1 MSDIETTLWS
11 SLLRESSKKFKVP
24 QAACVVIGDVDVGKR
39 KLVDNM
45 CNSNKLSN
53 NQQNMTT
60 NNIKTDIVSY
70 NYLDYEEYDNDTSVS
85 KIHMWTLGLQT
96 FDKAFEI
103 LVSPKKIERIAIIIT
118 LDLTKDNIIDALN
131 YWLRKSKQYSQSFH
145 SELNKEVSDNYKLL
159 QAHYIQSIKNNKGA
173 IINQQLEDVKTNCN
187 TNDINNI
194 GLPIIVVGCKSDII
208 KLDDVSSSRKAK
220 ETQSKLRAI
229 CLQTNCALIYTS
241 AVKNINCQKLGKY
254 IMHRLYHDI
263 IPFPDLSIED
273 GTDNIFIPAG
283 FDTKDLI
290 SIATGV
296 PDISIQSIDLD
307 KPISF
312 EEDNQRKLAASSSRQ
327 YEVPNNQVVEIESED
342 EWIAG
347 LQNFISQ
354 VTATGA
360 APPSTSS
367 SNIPATNNVTDSNK
381 NATKRASVRAP
392 VALEEKQ
399 DVDDFFKSL
408 LKK

>member
-24 QAACVVIGDVDVGKR
+24 QAACVVIGDVDVGKS

-53 NQQNMTT
+53 NQLNM
-60 NNIKTDIVSY
+60 NANDINTDIVSY

-85 KIHMWTLGLQT
+85 KIHIWTLGLQT

-103 LVSPKKIERIAIIIT
+103 LLNPKKNERISIIIT
-118 LDLTKDNIIDALN
+118 LDLTKDNIIDTLK
-131 YWLRKSKQYSQSFH
+131 YWLRKSKQYSNSFH
-145 SELNKEVSDNYKLL
+145 SELNKELSDNYKIS
-159 QAHYIQSIKNNKGA
+159 QANYIQNIKSNKGA
-173 IINQQLEDVKTNCN
+173 IINQQLEDVKINI
-187 TNDINNI
+187 NDINSI

-220 ETQSKLRAI
+220 EIQAQLRSI
-229 CLQTNCALIYTS
+229 CLQYNCALIYTS
-241 AVKNINCQKLGKY
+241 AIKNINCQKLGKY
-254 IMHRLYHDI
+254 IMHRLYHDV

-273 GTDNIFIPAG
+273 GTDNIFIPTG

-296 PDISIQSIDLD
+296 SDINIQNIEIE
-307 KPISF
+307 KPITY
-312 EEDNQRKLAASSSRQ
+312 EEDNQRKTYALSSKQ
-327 YEVPNNQVVEIESED
+327 DEVPINQIVEIETED

-347 LQNFISQ
+347 LQSFINQ
-354 VTATGA
+354 VTATGSSQ
-360 APPSTSS
+360 PSTSS
-367 SNIPATNNVTDSNK
+367 ANVPAPITNNVNDTNK
-381 NATKRASVRAP
+381 NSTKRASVRAP